1 MCVSQAGRIQLS
13 RNINKLGFE
22 LTNMMLWLSVP
33 WRMKKRM
40 ILLDAI
46 GLQKNTLVILSSALK
61 GENLATLV
69 KLEFKN

>member
-1 MCVSQAGRIQLS
+1 
-13 RNINKLGFE
+13 
-22 LTNMMLWLSVP
+22 MLWLSVP
-33 WRMKKRM
+33 WRMKKCM

>member
-1 MCVSQAGRIQLS
+1 
-13 RNINKLGFE
+13 
-22 LTNMMLWLSVP
+22 MLRLSVP
-33 WRMKKRM
+33 WRMKKYM

-61 GENLATLV
+61 GKNLATLV